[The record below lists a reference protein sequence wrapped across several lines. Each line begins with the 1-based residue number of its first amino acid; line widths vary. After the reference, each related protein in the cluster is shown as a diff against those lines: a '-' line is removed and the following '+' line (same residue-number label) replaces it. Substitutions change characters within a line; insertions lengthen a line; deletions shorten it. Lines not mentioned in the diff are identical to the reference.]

1 MPCTSVKPN
10 FIRNGT
16 VARVLLNEVRERN
29 GKLQQSK
36 VQIERDKEVQPDE
49 SNHCPESRN
58 DGSIHDADNCAAFL
72 WHYSTV
78 CISSEICVC
87 KRKKLSIASRE
98 AIAKLIPPGGKLT
111 VGQRDKQNPESQQ
124 RYRVRSVQIFNLC
137 SSTCT
142 TLEVNK
148 MIWRREGGSAANIL

>member
-1 MPCTSVKPN
+1 M
-10 FIRNGT
+10 
-16 VARVLLNEVRERN
+16 
-29 GKLQQSK
+29 
-36 VQIERDKEVQPDE
+36 QIERDKEDQPDE

-58 DGSIHDADNCAAFL
+58 DGSIHDVDNCAAFL
-72 WHYSTV
+72 WHYRTV

-87 KRKKLSIASRE
+87 KRKKRSIASGE
-98 AIAKLIPPGGKLT
+98 AIAKLIPPGRILT
-111 VGQRDKQNPESQQ
+111 TAGQRDKQNPELQQ